1 VDASLMGI
9 SVLTIV
15 RNRSAHLAQLV
26 EGLRRSD
33 RQPDELIIVDMSD
46 EPVEVGAASFPVR
59 IDRFETQGLP
69 WRPPATG
76 PHPWPGMR
84 C

>member
-1 VDASLMGI
+1 MGV
-9 SVLTIV
+9 SVLTLV

-33 RQPDELIIVDMSD
+33 RKPDELIIVDMSD
-46 EPVEVGAASFPVR
+46 EPVIVGPTSFPVR

-69 WRPPATG
+69 LAAARSSVPRKP
-76 PHPWPGMR
+76 
-84 C
+84 